1 MAKEQ
6 TKPSDRGR
14 NTPEP
19 GPFPGHRAEQ
29 RDTEEQLRE
38 RVPPAGVEGI
48 GGEGEG
54 ADQPLGWQWSEQ
66 ERLPPRGEGSQQN
79 QGEDRQTTPA
89 QASEPEGPVA
99 QGVTPPGMHTGGT
112 RGPSNDNNKS

>member
-1 MAKEQ
+1 MAKKR
-6 TKPSDRGR
+6 TNPSDRGR

-19 GPFPGHRAEQ
+19 GPVPGHRAEQ
-29 RDTEEQLRE
+29 RDTAEQLRE
-38 RVPPAGVEGI
+38 R
-48 GGEGEG
+48 EGEG

-79 QGEDRQTTPA
+79 QGEDKQTARA
-89 QASEPEGPVA
+89 QAGEPEGPVA

>member
-19 GPFPGHRAEQ
+19 GSVPGHRAEQ

-38 RVPPAGVEGI
+38 R
-48 GGEGEG
+48 EGEG
-54 ADQPLGWQWSEQ
+54 AEKPLGWQWSEQ

-79 QGEDRQTTPA
+79 QGEDKQRTDVRS
-89 QASEPEGPVA
+89 QAGEPEGPVA
-99 QGVTPPGMHTGGT
+99 AGVTPAGMHTGGT

>member
-6 TKPSDRGR
+6 IKPSDRGR

-19 GPFPGHRAEQ
+19 GPVPGHRAEQ

-38 RVPPAGVEGI
+38 RP
-48 GGEGEG
+48 GEG

-79 QGEDRQTTPA
+79 QGEDKVTPTVTR
-89 QASEPEGPVA
+89 SESREPEGPIA
-99 QGVTPPGMHTGGT
+99 AGATPPGLHTGGT